1 MDGDAF
7 LERVRADEATALSR
21 LGSDKYLIG
30 VTGADLATGPV
41 LATVARSAAAARD
54 TFEAWAADGAAADAE
69 AAAEATDAEAADA
82 EAADDPSA
90 AAFAD
95 AAATERDH
103 YERVTD
109 AMPADATVPDEVPV
123 VDAVTAAMDASED
136 AIERVATGLVGRA
149 LVADQAHLQAVSF
162 FVNEADDA
170 RADLAREL
178 RSDAEAQLD
187 TGADLLERLCESDEE
202 WDRARRA
209 AGRVVADA
217 YDDYAAALDAM
228 GVDPKPV
235 C

>member
-1 MDGDAF
+1 MDGADF

-21 LGSDKYLIG
+21 LGSDKYLIA
-30 VTGADLATGPV
+30 VTGADLSTGPV
-41 LATVARSAAAARD
+41 LAAVGRSAAAARD
-54 TFEAWAADGAAADAE
+54 TFDAWAAEGS
-69 AAAEATDAEAADA
+69 
-82 EAADDPSA
+82 DPAA

-103 YERVTD
+103 YDRVAD
-109 AMPADATVPDEVPV
+109 AMPDGESVVADAETPV
-123 VDAVTAAMDASED
+123 VDAVADAMAASED
-136 AIERVATGLVGRA
+136 TIERAATGLVGRA
-149 LVADQAHLQAVSF
+149 LVVDKAHLQVVSF

-178 RSDAEAQLD
+178 RSDAQAQLD
-187 TGADLLERLCESDEE
+187 AGVDLLGALCESDEE
-202 WDRARRA
+202 WERARRA